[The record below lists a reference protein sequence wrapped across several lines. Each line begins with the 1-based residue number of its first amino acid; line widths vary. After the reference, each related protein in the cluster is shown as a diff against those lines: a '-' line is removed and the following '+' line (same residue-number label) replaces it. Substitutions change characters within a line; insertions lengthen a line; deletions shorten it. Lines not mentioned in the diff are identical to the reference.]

1 MKYEF
6 EEKIE
11 FLLNS
16 IKNLRFNE
24 ILQKRFFDWI
34 FYDYINSDVSR
45 WPMLIVSD
53 NVNERKQL
61 INVIHELM
69 LYYRKTDG
77 KVYTFKEETT
87 EEDIISYLE
96 NNEKRMTVIKYP
108 HLSEVV
114 LKYLY
119 RQYLVPE
126 SFKME
131 CHFSFPIIIDLS
143 VGEYIEIVLKYPA
156 LLHVRGID
164 IFGEDQKL
172 WIAII
177 EHIKK
182 KRESDLQTDLYIN
195 QKLNQI
201 LQEDIISSFEV
212 EFIIRAFQK
221 GSPNCNS
228 QSINIDTEDDELN
241 ALADALYRDIELIQV
256 DCDGIVRLSDSSEDD
271 INPQIPNTNFA

>member
-11 FLLNS
+11 FLLNL

-34 FYDYINSDVSR
+34 FHDYIESDVSR

-69 LYYRKTDG
+69 IYYRKTNG

-108 HLSEVV
+108 HLSEGV